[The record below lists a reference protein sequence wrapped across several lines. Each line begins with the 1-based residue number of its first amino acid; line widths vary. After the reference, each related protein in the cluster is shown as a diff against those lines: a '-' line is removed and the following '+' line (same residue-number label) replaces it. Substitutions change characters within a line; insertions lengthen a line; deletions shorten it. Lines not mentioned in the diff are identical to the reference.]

1 MQKHW
6 IRIVSILFTLVILIG
21 LIALQAGW
29 INLQGSNKEKEAK
42 DTAAPSKSKEKDLP
56 SVRASII
63 KSTTLSDA
71 IKVTGTLLPN
81 EEVELTSE
89 VAGKIIGINF
99 KEGQAVSQGALLVRM
114 SNTELTAQLDR
125 LKAQITLYENR
136 EYRQRKLLEKGGA
149 SQDEY
154 DAVLSELNALKAQVR
169 ETEANL
175 SKTEIRA
182 PFSGTVGLRKVSNGS
197 YVNPGTSIVSLV
209 NLQKLKIEFS
219 VPEKYSS
226 KIKKG
231 LKILVRSEILE
242 GDTLEAFVYAIEPK
256 INLETR
262 TLTVR
267 AELNNAQQR
276 LIPGGFVDIEI
287 ILAQYPNTIQIPTIA
302 IIPEL
307 GGQKVFRYENG
318 TAVTVPVKT
327 GVRGEQTIQV
337 TDGLSVGDTVI
348 TSGILNVRPGSK
360 VDLQE
365 VK

>member
-6 IRIVSILFTLVILIG
+6 IRTVSIIFTLVIILGLVALQTGWIG
-21 LIALQAGW
+21 LGAAKEEK
-29 INLQGSNKEKEAK
+29 NNAASAPNKSEN
-42 DTAAPSKSKEKDLP
+42 KDLP
-56 SVRASII
+56 EVRADII
-63 KSTTLSDA
+63 KHSTLIDA

-89 VAGKIIGINF
+89 IAGKITAINF
-99 KEGQAVSQGALLVRM
+99 QEGQIVGKGALLVRM
-114 SNTELTAQLDR
+114 NNTELTAQVDR

-154 DAVLSELNALKAQVR
+154 DAVLAELNALKAQVR
-169 ETEANL
+169 ETQANL

-219 VPEKYSS
+219 VPEKYSGQ
-226 KIKKG
+226 IKKG

-242 GDTLEAFVYAIEPK
+242 GDILEALVYAIEPK

-267 AELNNAQQR
+267 AEMNNSQQR

-287 ILAQYPNTIQIPTIA
+287 ILGQYPNTIQIPTIA
-302 IIPEL
+302 LIPEL
-307 GGQKVFRYENG
+307 GGQKVFRYEKG
-318 TAVTVPVKT
+318 MAVTVPVKT
-327 GVRGEQTIQV
+327 GIRGQQVIQI
-337 TDGLSVGDTVI
+337 TEGLSIGDTII
-348 TSGILNVRPGSK
+348 TSGILNVRP
-360 VDLQE
+360 DAE
-365 VK
+365 VKLQKIK